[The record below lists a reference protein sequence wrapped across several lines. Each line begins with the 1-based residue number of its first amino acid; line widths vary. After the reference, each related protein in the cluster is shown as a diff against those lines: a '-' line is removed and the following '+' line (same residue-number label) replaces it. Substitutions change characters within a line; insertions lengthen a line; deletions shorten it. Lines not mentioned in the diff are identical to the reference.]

1 MTTRPYCP
9 YEDGPFWRRKASR
22 KNRRTVT
29 VPEHVSAHV
38 ALVFAEMARQGRS
51 YDEVE
56 SASGIRRP
64 TVKQWRRKNAPGWDS
79 LTAVLNSL
87 GWRYLP
93 VPAHIEALP
102 PNVAAKIA
110 EVSALAKMELGEV
123 FAAAA
128 LSAARQL
135 IASEGSASILAEI
148 DAERSALQAAI
159 EMRRKPANDN
169 TPRSSGAAA

>member
-1 MTTRPYCP
+1 
-9 YEDGPFWRRKASR
+9 
-22 KNRRTVT
+22 
-29 VPEHVSAHV
+29 
-38 ALVFAEMARQGRS
+38 
-51 YDEVE
+51 
-56 SASGIRRP
+56 
-64 TVKQWRRKNAPGWDS
+64 
-79 LTAVLNSL
+79 
-87 GWRYLP
+87 
-93 VPAHIEALP
+93 
-102 PNVAAKIA
+102 
-110 EVSALAKMELGEV
+110 MELGEV